1 MLNVEKVFSYHSFTQ
16 VTSFESSL
24 NEAPLVVV
32 VINNEFVSHEFV
44 AGDFIFHNYG
54 TVPDLIN

>member
-32 VINNEFVSHEFV
+32 VEFVSNEFV

>member
-32 VINNEFVSHEFV
+32 VINNEFVSNEFV